1 MTQDRIET
9 ADEFLEHFGVK
20 GMKWGVHKERRIEN
34 QEARNKTKAA
44 LREVKS
50 KPVTNREEDIKAA
63 RAKLPDAQKKA
74 ANARD
79 QAKLDRKRGVNR
91 IDAKRPALVA
101 AADLNRLK
109 NQADILTPKEQS
121 VFDSMQLGRAL
132 GDAFF
137 NNRSDMQKIID
148 VERDKQRAR
157 AALANK

>member
-9 ADEFLEHFGVK
+9 ADEFLAHFGVK
-20 GMKWGVHKERRIEN
+20 GMKWGVRKERRIEN

-63 RAKLPDAQKKA
+63 RSKLPEAQLKA

-109 NQADILTPKEQS
+109 SQADILTPKEQS

-157 AALANK
+157 SALADK